1 MRLTNGKVI
10 VEVPDHKAEF
20 LSVTMGY
27 RIMDETPEVEEV
39 VEAAA
44 APKPRR
50 GRPPKKAS

>member
-20 LSVTMGY
+20 LAVTLGY
-27 RIMDETPEVEEV
+27 TIMDDTPQVE
-39 VEAAA
+39 A
-44 APKPRR
+44 APKPKR

>member
-10 VEVPDHKAEF
+10 VEVPDHKAQF
-20 LSVTMGY
+20 LAVTMGY
-27 RIMDETPEVEEV
+27 KIMDETPEPPVV
-39 VEAAA
+39 VEA

>member
-20 LSVTMGY
+20 LAVTMGY
-27 RIMDETPEVEEV
+27 RIMDESPAAKEV
-39 VEAAA
+39 VEA

>member
-39 VEAAA
+39 VEAA
-44 APKPRR
+44 PKPKR